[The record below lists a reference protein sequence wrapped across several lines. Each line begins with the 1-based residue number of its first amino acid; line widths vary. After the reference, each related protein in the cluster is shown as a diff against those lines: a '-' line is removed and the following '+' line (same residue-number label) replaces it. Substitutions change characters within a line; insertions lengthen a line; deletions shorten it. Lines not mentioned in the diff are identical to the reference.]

1 MRAEKDF
8 DFVLEIVTMWQVKFY
23 RKKKN
28 LSVLMSLGLWPLP
41 TPEESG
47 S

>member
-23 RKKKN
+23 RKKKKGF
-28 LSVLMSLGLWPLP
+28 LKKQKR
-41 TPEESG
+41 E
-47 S
+47 

>member
-23 RKKKN
+23 RKKKGF
-28 LSVLMSLGLWPLP
+28 LKKQKR
-41 TPEESG
+41 E
-47 S
+47 

>member
-23 RKKKN
+23 RKKKK
-28 LSVLMSLGLWPLP
+28 GFFKKKQKR
-41 TPEESG
+41 E
-47 S
+47 